1 MANAVKTKNDQV
13 SQIDGI
19 LKSAQA
25 ENKSDADRIASSAE
39 SQIESIMSLKVGTD
53 DFGELH
59 DRYSRYGSDEL
70 DRLMD
75 ASDGKEQ
82 INTKIDKTIR
92 QMESGS
98 ESSKH
103 AANVLSN
110 LSRQLDDLNVNRL
123 VHRPKSA
130 VLRKIYDPLRSFT
143 TKSKKTGKVIGDIMG
158 DLEKMNNQL
167 YYEIIQ
173 YRKDQVLARKIV
185 TVSMRK
191 GAEAEA
197 IATALAAKIKAM
209 EKSGEDPEM
218 MFALKSNV
226 LAAITRR
233 SLDLYQIAQ
242 TYAQYIVTS
251 DVLIKVHEKMTD
263 EISSAKEVSVVQ
275 FRNAV
280 RIAQGISTEETA
292 LKMTTALK
300 EASSNLTKA
309 NSAALSD
316 SVQKIYDS
324 AQTSSG
330 SIEDMMASIDSV
342 CNTIDTMHKREAETA
357 DILLGEIGKYK
368 DATEYMQK
376 RIQQTKLANDQKTAL
391 MKSLDAK

>member
-19 LKSAQA
+19 LKSAQT
-25 ENKSDADRIASSAE
+25 ESKSNADQIASSAE
-39 SQIESIMSLKVGTD
+39 AQIESIMSIKVGTD

-70 DRLMD
+70 DRLMNT
-75 ASDGKEQ
+75 SDSKEQ
-82 INTKIDKTIR
+82 INTKIDRTIR

-123 VHRPKSA
+123 IHRPKSV

-197 IATALAAKIKAM
+197 IATALSAKIEAM
-209 EKSGEDPEM
+209 SKSGEDPEM
-218 MFALKSNV
+218 VFALKSNV

-233 SLDLYQIAQ
+233 ALDLYQIAQ

-263 EISSAKEVSVVQ
+263 EITSAKEVSVVQ

-309 NSAALSD
+309 NSAALSE

-330 SIEDMMASIDSV
+330 SIEDMVASIDSV

-368 DATEYMQK
+368 EATEYMQK
-376 RIQQTKLANDQKTAL
+376 RIQQTKLANDQKDAL
-391 MKSLDAK
+391 MKSMDAK